1 MSNNINNSRTY
12 KLANKDYKNTI
23 DLTKYQ
29 KKIKESVQAVIP
41 NALVIVDEHSYTV
54 SPIPTRAESTKIGRN
69 LAKTSI
75 GKYSKHTYSL
85 FRS

>member
-1 MSNNINNSRTY
+1 MSNNLNNSRTY

-23 DLTKYQ
+23 DLRKYQ
-29 KKIKESVQAVIP
+29 KKIKESVHVVMP

-54 SPIPTRAESTKIGRN
+54 SPIPTKAESAKIGRL
-69 LAKTSI
+69 LAKTTI
-75 GKYSKHTYSL
+75 GSYCKQTYSL

>member
-1 MSNNINNSRTY
+1 MSNNKNNSRTY

-29 KKIKESVQAVIP
+29 NTIKNSIHNIMP
-41 NALVIVDEHSYTV
+41 DALVIVDEHSYTI
-54 SPIPTRAESTKIGRN
+54 SPVPTRAESTKIGRL